1 MRLDPADRYES
12 AQAMAA
18 ALLGEDAPEGD
29 DVTAAIAAPATA
41 ALPPTDAESEAEVD
55 GNETVRMPRMEET
68 AHLPYQAPS
77 PEPERPRR
85 RPSKTTLIVAGAI
98 LALALIT
105 VFAVLAFTG
114 PSTPPPDQGAG
125 ASSLPASLEDALTQ
139 LEESVQ
145 R

>member
-1 MRLDPADRYES
+1 
-12 AQAMAA
+12 MAA

-41 ALPPTDAESEAEVD
+41 SPPTDAESRVEVD

-77 PEPERPRR
+77 PEPERPQR

-98 LALALIT
+98 VALALII

-125 ASSLPASLEDALTQ
+125 ASSLPASLEDALTH